1 MSSWGN
7 YDNANSVP
15 FWAAMQVKQRATSDN
30 ATALYN
36 NTTPDA
42 YITGE
47 TIGVYGVDEQEAAA
61 SSKHG
66 STGWTLRTTGSGGRA
81 GRVQEEV
88 LVALSHMYGDGDGQ
102 TYANV
107 SITLVGPS
115 DQSVLSNTAFA
126 NVAMFSVTPT
136 LTGNTSATLTYLWQY
151 LNGSTWTN
159 LTSNNS
165 TIHYS
170 GGTTNTLYAMPG
182 TTGASG
188 TIYRCT
194 VTAANQ
200 GVVAYSSNATITI
213 AS

>member
-15 FWAAMQVKQRATSDN
+15 FWAAMQVKQRATSAN

-102 TYANV
+102 VYPNTA
-107 SITLVGPS
+107 ITFVT
-115 DQSVLSNTAFA
+115 QTSNT
-126 NVAMFSVTPT
+126 NVLASSAQTALFFVNASASPI
-136 LTGNTSATLTYLWQY
+136 TGPLTYQWMY
-151 LNGSTWTN
+151 STNSGSTWTN
-159 LTSNNS
+159 LTNGSVW
-165 TIHYS
+165 S
-170 GGTTNTLYAMPG
+170 GATSNTLNISAGHLDTGDTGNQYKVTVSVTG
-182 TTGASG
+182 T
-188 TIYRCT
+188 
-194 VTAANQ
+194 
-200 GVVAYSSNATITI
+200 GVSSNSSAGVLTVH
-213 AS
+213 S